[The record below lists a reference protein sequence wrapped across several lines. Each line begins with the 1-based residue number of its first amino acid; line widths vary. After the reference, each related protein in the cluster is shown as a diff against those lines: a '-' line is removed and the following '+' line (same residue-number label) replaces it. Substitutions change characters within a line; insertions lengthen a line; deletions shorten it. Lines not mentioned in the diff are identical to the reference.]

1 MYRSEKRGRDGTK
14 YSKFH
19 PRGYLSRHL
28 AAISMAAVYTD
39 AVHIDDG
46 YLLTLLTYLLLTA
59 SNKAS

>member
-1 MYRSEKRGRDGTK
+1 
-14 YSKFH
+14 
-19 PRGYLSRHL
+19 
-28 AAISMAAVYTD
+28 MAAVYTD